1 VKERSPIEADQ
12 SNYTSNVSKC
22 DPNDEMA
29 VLKRQ
34 LRALTRR
41 ITAIEI
47 EQQHRQQREVVL
59 YTIGVLYL
67 VIKGAFWLNRH
78 W

>member
-1 VKERSPIEADQ
+1 MKEHSPVEADQ

-22 DPNDEMA
+22 DSSDEMA

-67 VIKGAFWLNRH
+67 VIKGALWLNRH

>member
-1 VKERSPIEADQ
+1 MKERSPTEADQ
-12 SNYTSNVSKC
+12 SNYTSNASKC

-47 EQQHRQQREVVL
+47 EQQNRQQREIVM
-59 YTIGVLYL
+59 YTIGVLYI
-67 VIKGAFWLNRH
+67 VIKGALWFSRH

>member
-1 VKERSPIEADQ
+1 MKEHSPVEADQ

-22 DPNDEMA
+22 DSSDEMV

-67 VIKGAFWLNRH
+67 VIKGALWLNRH